1 MKSTKNF
8 LKLVILILVGT
19 LLMSPF
25 MLPDR
30 SPLPAIKIAH
40 VSTPEEIA
48 QQAEMAKKVEEERAA
63 AQAEI
68 NKEFK
73 ASRAHI
79 IKMLRDLMDRKG
91 YIAAVAWGERFADV
105 EDEEFQ
111 NLYSETR
118 RLNGM
123 QQTDMKNK
131 MDAKKAR
138 LDNLQKINVGVESTN
153 AISYCQNLVR
163 AELKSPDEAKFPW
176 NTEARVTDTRERFI
190 IASYVDAP
198 NSFNAKTRTRYFCR
212 LAYNGGGS
220 SGWNVEEFKIGN

>member
-8 LKLVILILVGT
+8 LKLVILFLLGALFIL
-19 LLMSPF
+19 PF
-25 MLPDR
+25 MHSENSSTPVV
-30 SPLPAIKIAH
+30 KINPGP
-40 VSTPEEIA
+40 TPEEIA
-48 QQAEMAKKVEEERAA
+48 RHNEIAKKAEEERAA

-79 IKMLRDLMDRKG
+79 MKMLRDLMDRKG
-91 YIAAVAWGERFADV
+91 YIAAVAWGERFVDV

-111 NLYSETR
+111 NLYSEAR

-123 QQTDMKNK
+123 QQTDMKKK

-138 LDNLQKINVGVESTN
+138 LDNLQKINVGVEGTH

-176 NTEARVTDTRERFI
+176 DTEVRVTDTRERFI
-190 IASYVDAP
+190 ISSYVDAP

-212 LAYNGGGS
+212 LVYNGGGP